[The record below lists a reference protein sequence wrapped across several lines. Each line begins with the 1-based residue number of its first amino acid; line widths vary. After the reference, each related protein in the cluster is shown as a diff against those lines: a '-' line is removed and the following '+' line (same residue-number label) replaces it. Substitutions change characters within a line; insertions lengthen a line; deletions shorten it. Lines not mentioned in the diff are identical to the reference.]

1 MLPPSPPPGS
11 ALLFPAAR
19 GRRRVIPFSDGATL
33 GVGERRR
40 PLTADPTHAE
50 KVARDDAHLRSLGIK
65 PELRRTLGFL
75 SNFAVAFSY
84 ISVSTGTFTNQAVAF
99 GVGGP
104 AIFWAWP
111 LVILGQT
118 FVALNFAELSSHFPV
133 AGSIYQWSKR
143 LSNKTLGW
151 FTGWIYFW
159 AGVVTVTAVAA
170 TVPLVLSTIQ
180 GWDLASPSPIGF
192 LNMWQ
197 FVGLAALLTTTL
209 INIEGVRLLA
219 LLNNI
224 GVAAEILGMVV
235 FALVLL
241 IFANHQS
248 PAILFDTSYT
258 KDLAGGNYF
267 AVFLVGMFMALF
279 VVYGFDTA
287 GTFGEETV
295 DASRQAPRGVLSAI
309 WLSGIVGAVFLLAVT
324 LSFRDIHKVIETGQA
339 AGFPIADTIKE
350 NLTFNLGFGT
360 LGDLYLFMILVAVYV
375 CTLAIQGAT
384 TRLMFSMGRDRRL
397 PFGAAWGS
405 VNPTFRTPANA
416 AIAVGVLGALP
427 LILMGATASIYLA
440 IAATGMIYLSYIL
453 CNLGVLI
460 ARTKG
465 WPHRGAWFSLG
476 SWGTIINI
484 LALVWGTAMV
494 INIGI
499 WTSPIF
505 GDFGNELRNLWSN
518 PFINT
523 FLAFGTNADGKP
535 NILTG
540 LPAWPVFE
548 TLVGLVVIVGLI
560 YYLVAQRGREDR
572 VEPDVA
578 TGEAV
583 IA

>member
-1 MLPPSPPPGS
+1 
-11 ALLFPAAR
+11 
-19 GRRRVIPFSDGATL
+19 
-33 GVGERRR
+33 
-40 PLTADPTHAE
+40 LTADPMHADQ
-50 KVARDDAHLRSLGIK
+50 VAADDAHLRSLGIK

-180 GWDLASPSPIGF
+180 GWDLASSSPIGF

-197 FVGLAALLTTTL
+197 FVGLLTLLITTL

-235 FALVLL
+235 FALILL
-241 IFANHQS
+241 FFANHQS
-248 PAILFDTSYT
+248 PAVLFDTAPT
-258 KDLAGGNYF
+258 AGLAGGNYF

-309 WLSGIVGAVFLLAVT
+309 WISGIVGAVFLLAVT
-324 LSFRDIHKVIETGQA
+324 LSFRDVNKAIATGQA

-350 NLTFNLGFGT
+350 NLTFGLPGGAT
-360 LGDLYLFMILVAVYV
+360 LGDLYLVMILVAVFV

-384 TRLMFSMGRDRRL
+384 VRLMFSMGRDRRL

-416 AIAVGVLGALP
+416 AIAVGLLGALP

-440 IAATGMIYLSYIL
+440 IAATGMIYISYFL
-453 CNLGVLI
+453 CNLGVLM
-460 ARTKG
+460 ARTRG

-476 SWGTIINI
+476 SWGTILNI
-484 LALVWGTAMV
+484 FALLWGGLMV

-505 GDFGNELRNLWSN
+505 GDFGNDLRNLWSN

-523 FLAFGTNADGKP
+523 FLAFGTTSEGKP
-535 NILTG
+535 NILSG

-548 TLVGLVVIVGLI
+548 TLVGLVFVVGLI

-572 VEPDVA
+572 VEADLA

>member
-1 MLPPSPPPGS
+1 
-11 ALLFPAAR
+11 
-19 GRRRVIPFSDGATL
+19 
-33 GVGERRR
+33 
-40 PLTADPTHAE
+40 LTADPMQADQ
-50 KVARDDAHLRSLGIK
+50 VARDDAHLRSLGIK

-170 TVPLVLSTIQ
+170 TVPLVLSSIM
-180 GWDLASPSPIGF
+180 GFDLASDSPLGF
-192 LNMWQ
+192 LDMWQ
-197 FVGLAALLTTTL
+197 FVGLAALLITTL

-235 FALVLL
+235 FALILL
-241 IFANHQS
+241 FFANHQS

-258 KDLAGGNYF
+258 NDLAGDGYLP
-267 AVFLVGMFMALF
+267 VFLVGMFMALF

-309 WLSGIVGAVFLLAVT
+309 WLSGIVGAIFLLAVT
-324 LSFRDIHKVIETGQA
+324 LSFRDVGAAVKLGQEF
-339 AGFPIADTIKE
+339 GFPIAETIKQ
-350 NLTFNLGFGT
+350 NLTFSLGFT
-360 LGDLYLFMILVAVYV
+360 NVGDLYLVMILVAVFV

-397 PFGAAWGS
+397 PFGGAWGR

-416 AIAVGVLGALP
+416 AIAVGVLGAIP

-453 CNLGVLI
+453 CNLGVFM
-460 ARTKG
+460 ARRKG

-476 SWGTIINI
+476 SWGTTINV
-484 LALVWGTAMV
+484 LALIWGTAMV

-505 GDFGNELRNLWSN
+505 GVFGNDLRNTWSN

-523 FLAFGTNADGKP
+523 FIAFGKKADGSA
-535 NILTG
+535 NILEG

-548 TLVGLVVIVGLI
+548 TLVLTVVIIGAI
-560 YYLVAQRGREDR
+560 YYFAVQRTREDR
-572 VEPDVA
+572 VEPDLA

>member
-1 MLPPSPPPGS
+1 LTHDPSQ
-11 ALLFPAAR
+11 
-19 GRRRVIPFSDGATL
+19 
-33 GVGERRR
+33 GEQI
-40 PLTADPTHAE
+40 
-50 KVARDDAHLRSLGIK
+50 ARDDAHLRSLGIK

-143 LSNKTLGW
+143 LSNRTLGW

-159 AGVVTVTAVAA
+159 AGVITVAAVAA
-170 TVPLVLSTIQ
+170 TVPLVLSTIMKF
-180 GWDLASPSPIGF
+180 DLASDSPLPF
-192 LNMWQ
+192 LDMWQ

-219 LLNNI
+219 LINNI
-224 GVAAEILGMVV
+224 GVAAEIVGMVF
-235 FALVLL
+235 FALILL
-241 IFANHQS
+241 FFANHQS
-248 PAILFDTSYT
+248 PGILFDTSFTQNLSDSGY
-258 KDLAGGNYF
+258 LPIF
-267 AVFLVGMFMALF
+267 FVGMFMALF

-295 DASRQAPRGVLSAI
+295 DAGRQAPRGVLSAI
-309 WLSGIVGAVFLLAVT
+309 WLSGIVGAIFLLAVT
-324 LSFRDIHKVIETGQA
+324 LSFQDVNAAVAEGQA
-339 AGFPIADTIKE
+339 FGFPIATTITQ
-350 NLTFNLGFGT
+350 NLTFSLGFMT
-360 LGDLYLFMILVAVYV
+360 LGDLYLVMILVAVYV

-384 TRLMFSMGRDRRL
+384 VRLMFSMGRDRRL
-397 PFGAAWGS
+397 PFGGAWGHVS
-405 VNPTFRTPANA
+405 HTFRTPANA
-416 AIAVGVLGALP
+416 SVAVGVLGALP
-427 LILMGATASIYLA
+427 LLVMGALGSIYLA
-440 IAATGMIYLSYIL
+440 IAATGMIYISYFL
-453 CNLGVLI
+453 CNLGVFA
-460 ARTKG
+460 ARRKG
-465 WPHRGAWFSLG
+465 WPHKGAWFSLG
-476 SWGTIINI
+476 GWGTIINGF
-484 LALVWGTAMV
+484 ALIWGGLMV
-494 INIGI
+494 INIGL
-499 WTSPIF
+499 WTSPMF
-505 GDFGNELRNLWSN
+505 GAFGTELRNTWVN

-523 FLAFGTNADGKP
+523 FLAVGKKADGSA

-548 TLVGLVVIVGLI
+548 TLVGLVVLTGAI
-560 YYLVAQRGREDR
+560 YYLVVQRGREDR
-572 VEPDVA
+572 VEADLA

>member
-1 MLPPSPPPGS
+1 
-11 ALLFPAAR
+11 
-19 GRRRVIPFSDGATL
+19 
-33 GVGERRR
+33 
-40 PLTADPTHAE
+40 LTADPMQADQ
-50 KVARDDAHLRSLGIK
+50 VARDDAHLRSLGIK

-133 AGSIYQWSKR
+133 AGSIYKWSKR

-170 TVPLVLSTIQ
+170 TVPLVLSSIM
-180 GWDLASPSPIGF
+180 GFDLASDSPLGF
-192 LNMWQ
+192 LDMWQ
-197 FVGLAALLTTTL
+197 FVGLAALLITTL

-235 FALVLL
+235 FALILL
-241 IFANHQS
+241 FFANHQS

-258 KDLAGGNYF
+258 NDLAGDGYLP
-267 AVFLVGMFMALF
+267 VFLVGMFMALF

-309 WLSGIVGAVFLLAVT
+309 WLSGIVGAIFLLAVT
-324 LSFRDIHKVIETGQA
+324 LSFRDVGAAVKLGQEF
-339 AGFPIADTIKE
+339 GFPIAETIKQ
-350 NLTFNLGFGT
+350 NLTFSLGFT
-360 LGDLYLFMILVAVYV
+360 NLGDLYLVMILVAVFV

-397 PFGAAWGS
+397 PFGGAWGR

-416 AIAVGVLGALP
+416 AIAVGVLGAIP

-453 CNLGVLI
+453 CNLGVFM
-460 ARTKG
+460 ARRKG

-476 SWGTIINI
+476 SWGTTINV

-505 GDFGNELRNLWSN
+505 GVFGNDLRNTWSN

-523 FLAFGTNADGKP
+523 FLAFGKKADGSA
-535 NILTG
+535 NILEG

-548 TLVGLVVIVGLI
+548 TLVLTVVIIGAI
-560 YYLVAQRGREDR
+560 YYFAVQRTREDR
-572 VEPDVA
+572 VEPDLA